1 MKSALL
7 LLLVAGCGL
16 IPFDVDQDIPEQRI
30 AGNPLGGILPS
41 FLSAPVPLM
50 IDLKAETQKRDTVP
64 AKSANLKALRFAA
77 TPHASPSGNFDFLD
91 EIHIYID
98 SQNQASL
105 GKKEIARLSPVPKG
119 QTTIELQVID
129 GVDLL
134 PYINAGAEISAAA
147 SGRQPTMDFTYDGHV
162 TITVHI

>member
-1 MKSALL
+1 MRSALL
-7 LLLVAGCGL
+7 ALLVSGCGI

-30 AGNPLGGILPS
+30 AGNPVGGLLPA
-41 FLSAPVPLM
+41 FLSAPVPLT
-50 IDLKAETQKRDTVP
+50 IDLKAETQKRDTGP
-64 AKSANLKALRFAA
+64 AKSANLKELRFHA
-77 TPHASPSGNFDFLD
+77 TSSGNFDFLT

-134 PYINAGAEISAAA
+134 PYINAGAEISATA
-147 SGRQPTMDFTYDGHV
+147 SGQQPTMDFTYDGHV